1 MAIQC
6 HRFFVFF
13 LNNAG
18 ISRFYTNTM
27 LFFIS
32 ENASAGREELVRK
45 TFTFTFK
52 MTLYAY
58 LRLTQV

>member
-18 ISRFYTNTM
+18 ISRFYTNMM

-52 MTLYAY
+52 MTL
-58 LRLTQV
+58 